1 MIHIQ
6 NMKYAQAI
14 YPQSLNNATATA
26 IEVDATGY
34 GKATFVFTVGAA
46 AGNMSV
52 SKVRYA
58 TTSGGSL
65 TDVPSGAIT
74 ADTIDSDAD
83 NTIYAIHVDL
93 TDKTIGNFLKVT
105 LTEDN
110 TGATLIGCLCI
121 LSEPNV
127 APTTATERGLTN
139 EVFA

>member
-6 NMKYAQAI
+6 NMKFAQAI
-14 YPQSLNNATATA
+14 YPQSLTNDTATA
-26 IEVDATGY
+26 VEVDATGF
-34 GKATFVFTVGAA
+34 GKATFVFPVGAA
-46 AGNMSV
+46 AGVMEA
-52 SKVRYA
+52 SKVQYA

-65 TDVPSGAIT
+65 TDVPGGAIT
-74 ADTIDSDAD
+74 ADTIDADSD
-83 NTIYAIHVDL
+83 NTIHVIHVDL
-93 TDKTIGNFLKVT
+93 TDKTIGNFLKVL

-127 APTTATERGLTN
+127 APTTAAERGLTT